1 MEYIIE
7 TKNLSRKFGNR
18 KSVDSID
25 LQVPRQGVYGFLGP
39 NGAGKTTTLRMI
51 LQLIRPTEG
60 KITVFGLDAKKHRTA
75 ILHRIGS
82 LIESPSYYGHL
93 SAYENC
99 KVFATVLDVSNARI
113 QEVLRLVR
121 LDRDAHRKVKEFSL
135 GMKQR
140 LGIAIAMLHQPELII
155 LDEPTNGL
163 DPAGIQ
169 EIRELICRL
178 PQEIGATILVSSH
191 LLSEVEQ
198 IATHLGIIRKGKLIY
213 QDTLVSLKKKSQPRL
228 ELDLDDFTRTQE
240 CIQSL
245 GYASFVED
253 GKVIVPGVGRE
264 QSPQIMQSLFAKKVM
279 LYQVYEH
286 RKSLEQIFLE
296 MTQEEDA

>member
-1 MEYIIE
+1 MTYIIE
-7 TKNLSRKFGNR
+7 TKKLTRQFGD
-18 KSVDSID
+18 KVSVDSLD
-25 LQVPRQGVYGFLGP
+25 LQVPKQGVYGFLGP

-51 LQLIRPTEG
+51 LQLIRPTKGE
-60 KITVFGLDAKKHRTA
+60 IAVFGLDAKKHRME
-75 ILHRIGS
+75 ILRRIGS

-99 KVFATVLDVSNARI
+99 KVFATVLGVSKARI

-121 LDRDAHRKVKEFSL
+121 LDRDANRKVKGFSL

-169 EIRELICRL
+169 EMRELICHL
-178 PQEIGATILVSSH
+178 PQETGATILVSSH

-198 IATHLGIIRKGKLIY
+198 VATHLGIIRKGKLIY
-213 QDTLVSLKKKSQPRL
+213 QDTLASLKGKNQPRL
-228 ELDLDDFTRTQE
+228 ELDLDNFTRAQE

-245 GYASFVED
+245 GYASSVED
-253 GKVIVPGVGRE
+253 GKLIVHGVSRE
-264 QSPQIMQSLFAKKVM
+264 QVPHMIQSLVAEQVM

-296 MTQEEDA
+296 MTQEEGS

>member
-60 KITVFGLDAKKHRTA
+60 KITVFGLDAKKHRTE

-213 QDTLVSLKKKSQPRL
+213 QDTLVSLKEKSQPRL

>member
-60 KITVFGLDAKKHRTA
+60 KITVFGLDAKKHRTE

-93 SAYENC
+93 TAYENC

-213 QDTLVSLKKKSQPRL
+213 QDTLVSLKEKSQPRL

>member
-60 KITVFGLDAKKHRTA
+60 KITVFGLDAKKHRTE

-213 QDTLVSLKKKSQPRL
+213 QDTLASLKAKSQPRL

-296 MTQEEDA
+296 MTQEGDA